1 MLEKKRNKVT
11 PQLLKKYKEQKEKVV
26 LLTAYDYPIAK
37 IEDEVGIDIIL
48 VGDSIGMVRLGYP
61 TTLEVTMEELLIS
74 SKAVTKAV
82 KRAMVVAD
90 MPYMSYQPSN
100 SVAIKNAGRF
110 VKEGKVDAV
119 KLEGSGVIL
128 KRIKSIIE
136 VGIPV
141 MGHIGFTP
149 QALKKFGGYRVCG
162 KNEEEVRKLVQEA
175 RELEEVGVFCLIVE
189 CVKERVVEEIKKE
202 VKIPIYGIGAGRN
215 CDGQILVVDDI
226 LGLGDGFLPKYVRKY
241 TNLKEIINKAIKT
254 YIKEV
259 KEGKYPGEEHIY

>member
-1 MLEKKRNKVT
+1 MLGKERKKIT
-11 PQLLKKYKEQKEKVV
+11 PQLLKKYKDQGEKVV

-37 IEDEVGIDIIL
+37 IEDEVGVDIIL

-74 SKAVTKAV
+74 TKAV
-82 KRAMVVAD
+82 SRAVKWAMVVAD

-100 SVAIKNAGRF
+100 SIAIKNAGRL
-110 VKEGKVDAV
+110 VKEGKADAV
-119 KLEGSGVIL
+119 KLEGSGIIL
-128 KRIKSIIE
+128 KRIKAIIE
-136 VGIPV
+136 IGIPV

-162 KNEEEVRKLVQEA
+162 KEEKEVKKLVQEA
-175 RELEEVGVFCLIVE
+175 KELEEVGVFCLIVE

-202 VKIPIYGIGAGRN
+202 VKIPIYGIGAGRK
-215 CDGQILVVDDI
+215 CDGEILVVDDM
-226 LGLGDGFLPKYVRKY
+226 LGLGDGFLPKYVKQYVNLRK
-241 TNLKEIINKAIKT
+241 IIRKAIKT

-259 KEGKYPGEEHIY
+259 KEGIYPGEEHIY